1 MPTFFPR
8 FPPPHIVCRP
18 FLASSSL
25 PAHHARRPQLRPLA
39 PYAPNAGPQ
48 AVCRR
53 TSVTQPAIGPAF
65 RALGRSPHAEFTSA
79 LHLSAP
85 LRGARLRSHHL
96 PPRRSRVAL
105 LRSFFPPAASGSR
118 TMNSASSVHRPSASI
133 RVRSSVSP
141 NHNTATSPP
150 RCSLRKV
157 CGSITP
163 ALWRRAFRSYVT
175 PRDPP
180 GLRSRSSHLA
190 RCAIPGCLPR
200 TVHRSGAGSHIPD
213 ESGLSA
219 SPPCGVRSAHLD
231 APAGLPRRSLARRR
245 VAPVVRAPL
254 VHGIDVLGNATSAP
268 PPGTCC
274 RAARERAGM
283 SGQLRRPATG
293 PTSHNGAIMRSFGR
307 KLPHTLGLSSAH
319 PRALQPSASGSRT
332 RHMLR
337 ASRHPTGWNRTAF
350 CSLGSSPRRRGS

>member
-1 MPTFFPR
+1 MPTFLPR

-190 RCAIPGCLPR
+190 RCAIPGCHTSCLPTAAGCPPAPMR
-200 TVHRSGAGSHIPD
+200 CSLRS
-213 ESGLSA
+213 
-219 SPPCGVRSAHLD
+219 
-231 APAGLPRRSLARRR
+231 PRRSRWSLLLCGLRS
-245 VAPVVRAPL
+245 L
-254 VHGIDVLGNATSAP
+254 MES
-268 PPGTCC
+268 TCWV
-274 RAARERAGM
+274 M
-283 SGQLRRPATG
+283 QRP
-293 PTSHNGAIMRSFGR
+293 
-307 KLPHTLGLSSAH
+307 
-319 PRALQPSASGSRT
+319 
-332 RHMLR
+332 
-337 ASRHPTGWNRTAF
+337 
-350 CSLGSSPRRRGS
+350 PRRRGLAAEPRGSALECRANYVGPPPAQRRIMAPLCVRSVASSLTRWAFPAHTRVPSSPPHPARALATCSGLPGTLRAGTERHSVPSAAAPGGGAHEGIARRH

>member
-1 MPTFFPR
+1 M
-8 FPPPHIVCRP
+8 CRP

-190 RCAIPGCLPR
+190 RCAIPGCHTSCLP
-200 TVHRSGAGSHIPD
+200 TAAGC
-213 ESGLSA
+213 
-219 SPPCGVRSAHLD
+219 PP
-231 APAGLPRRSLARRR
+231 APHAVFAPLTSTLPL

-254 VHGIDVLGNATSAP
+254 VDGIDVLGNATSAP

-337 ASRHPTGWNRTAF
+337 ASGHPTGWNRTAF
-350 CSLGSSPRRRGS
+350 CSLGSSPRRWGS